1 MTINRKIA
9 PQVLAEEGICEIK
22 TQGNSMQPIM
32 TTGDTLR
39 LIKVNPSKLRKG
51 DAVFCK
57 VGGNIFVHL
66 ISAVDSKNE
75 RFLICNNKNY
85 TNGWTSAKNI
95 YGLCVKVN
103 DRVLVS
109 DEELEQR

>member
-1 MTINRKIA
+1 MVSRKIA
-9 PQVLAEEGICEIK
+9 PQVLAEKGECEIK

-32 TTGDTLR
+32 TTGDTLCIR
-39 LIKVNPSKLRKG
+39 KVAASKLRKG

-57 VGGNIFVHL
+57 VHSSVFVHL

-75 RFLICNNKNY
+75 RFLIANNRGHA
-85 TNGWTSAKNI
+85 NGWCNASGI

-109 DEELEQR
+109 DAELEER